1 MFPRKQSTRK
11 EFYMNI
17 LIIFDHPYGSGAS
30 ENILHNRSY
39 SAALLA
45 ATIRGLRSSGHRI
58 DLIDLHKDGFNP
70 VMSASDLAS
79 WRTKEVID
87 PLIADYQ
94 QRLLEA
100 DHLIFIFPI
109 WWEGM
114 PAMMKGFLDKV
125 FAKGIVYSEPKPGR
139 LFKCL
144 LPRLKGASLL
154 TVMATP
160 TYIYRWLFGNPITK
174 MMFRGTFRKMGINSL
189 KWYNYSGMEKRTL
202 EQRQLYLMETEKL
215 FAKRWNTTY

>member
-1 MFPRKQSTRK
+1 
-11 EFYMNI
+11 MNI
-17 LIIFDHPYGSGAS
+17 MIVFDHPYGSGAS
-30 ENILHNRSY
+30 ENIPHQRSY

-45 ATIRGLRSSGHRI
+45 AVTRGLHAGGHTV
-58 DLIDLHKDGFNP
+58 DLVDLHEDGFNP
-70 VMSASDLAS
+70 IMSAADLTS
-79 WRTKEVID
+79 WRKKESID

-94 QRLLEA
+94 QRLMLA

-114 PAMMKGFLDKV
+114 PALMKGFLDKV
-125 FAKGIVYSEPKPGR
+125 FAKEIVYSEPTPGR
-139 LFKCL
+139 PFKCL
-144 LPRLKGASLL
+144 LPHLKGVSLL

-174 MMFRGTFRKMGINSL
+174 MVFRGTFRKMGIHSL

-202 EQRQLYLMETEKL
+202 AQRQTRLEKTEKL
-215 FAKRWNTTY
+215 FAHRF

>member
-1 MFPRKQSTRK
+1 
-11 EFYMNI
+11 MNI

-114 PAMMKGFLDKV
+114 PAMMKV
-125 FAKGIVYSEPKPGR
+125 SWIRYSQKES
-139 LFKCL
+139 CT
-144 LPRLKGASLL
+144 ASLNQG
-154 TVMATP
+154 V
-160 TYIYRWLFGNPITK
+160 
-174 MMFRGTFRKMGINSL
+174 
-189 KWYNYSGMEKRTL
+189 
-202 EQRQLYLMETEKL
+202 YLSVCFL
-215 FAKRWNTTY
+215 V